1 MTVPA
6 CLGEIA
12 TATPGW
18 PGSGLLPLGNAIV
31 GIDLADEKQA
41 AVVTDH
47 DSRVIA
53 RRRVT
58 ARAWELGGLLDWALA
73 RALAAGFGAVAGGCE
88 PTGHPWRGAG
98 AARPAGPAPPGG
110 PGAAAWPP
118 PLLRP
123 GPHLR

>member
-73 RALAAGFGAVAGGCE
+73 RALAAGFGSGAGARE
-88 PTGHPWRGAG
+88 PPRHPLRGAG
-98 AARPAGPAPPGG
+98 QLPPQRRLPLPAAPPALGY
-110 PGAAAWPP
+110 
-118 PLLRP
+118 RP
-123 GPHLR
+123 CW